1 MLFYIQ
7 SPCYCRV
14 GRRAQAGE
22 RGTRRLKSGHL
33 GGGHHRRVQCGEVQ
47 PSDQR
52 AGLQAPWSELEK
64 HLWAAEQ
71 GCQPGWSGQL
81 PKFFSWRDAGRSTGR
96 TGPSWHTA
104 HSYQPTW
111 SCWGGKEEAFREA
124 SEVQNTEVNYRMSVI
139 LCWFIS
145 NKWTVLCDWI

>member
-1 MLFYIQ
+1 MCCLTS
-7 SPCYCRV
+7 SPHATAELV
-14 GRRAQAGE
+14 EELKQGREEPDASKAA
-22 RGTRRLKSGHL
+22 TL
-33 GGGHHRRVQCGEVQ
+33 GGHHRRVQCGEVQ

-71 GCQPGWSGQL
+71 GRQPGWSGQL

-96 TGPSWHTA
+96 TGPSWYTA

-124 SEVQNTEVNYRMSVI
+124 SEVQNTEVNHRLSVI

-145 NKWTVLCDWI
+145 NKVNSIM